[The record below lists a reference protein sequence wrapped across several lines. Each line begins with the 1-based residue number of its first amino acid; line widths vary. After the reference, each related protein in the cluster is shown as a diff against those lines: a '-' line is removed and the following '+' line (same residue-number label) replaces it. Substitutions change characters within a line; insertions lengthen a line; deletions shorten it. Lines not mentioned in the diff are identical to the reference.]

1 MKTTSFVIVFVLM
14 TLGSLSAFAQNK
26 GLPTTVESTAASDD
40 SKPDMTELFGPDY
53 KKGDIGHSFGVI
65 KAMTVAGNLVVEH
78 GKIHGTDIEATTT
91 EFEVLDSADL
101 SELIENSHV
110 EFLVKKDHDDE
121 YRVLS
126 ICKIT
131 TENSKCL

>member
-126 ICKIT
+126 ICNIT

>member
-1 MKTTSFVIVFVLM
+1 MNIR
-14 TLGSLSAFAQNK
+14 AFAILFLFVSLLTQQVSASGTNS
-26 GLPTTVESTAASDD
+26 STDD

-65 KAMTVAGNLVVEH
+65 NTITAAGNLVIEH

-91 EFEVLDSADL
+91 ELEVLSSADL
-101 SELIENSHV
+101 AELIENSRV
-110 EFLVKKDHDDE
+110 EFLVKKGHDHE

-131 TENSKCL
+131 TENPKCL